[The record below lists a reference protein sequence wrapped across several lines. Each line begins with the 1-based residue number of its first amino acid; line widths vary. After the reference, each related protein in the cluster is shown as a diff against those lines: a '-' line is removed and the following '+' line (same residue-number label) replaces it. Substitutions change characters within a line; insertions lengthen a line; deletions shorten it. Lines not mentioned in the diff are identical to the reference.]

1 MFKTPPDPSLPK
13 LASRWRTGFH
23 RNTQAVSAFPVAVS
37 IVIPVYNGAESVPV
51 LVQALSQLEV
61 PGGLEIVL
69 VNDGSPD
76 NSLAVCRKL
85 CLQTPVALTVV
96 NLTRN
101 FGEHNA
107 VMAGLRQARGAYVIT
122 MDYDLQNQPEEVLRL
137 WQYAP

>member
-1 MFKTPPDPSLPK
+1 M
-13 LASRWRTGFH
+13 
-23 RNTQAVSAFPVAVS
+23 SAFPVAVS